1 MYFQQTV
8 ASVDPEEGQSGMAV
22 EVYKAQIADLSR
34 RATALEKV
42 LSITSVSRLVTMYYS
57 CMIIIAP
64 LHDKDGM

>member
-42 LSITSVSRLVTMYYS
+42 LSITSVSRLETMYYS
-57 CMIIIAP
+57 CMII
-64 LHDKDGM
+64 